1 MLSVG
6 DRRRSEA
13 TTRTRWDLRALA
25 ASGYCPQFGLYRVD
39 YGTPDRTRVAT
50 DAVAV
55 LRTIIDEG
63 LVSSDLVAT
72 HAPYATPVLCE

>member
-1 MLSVG
+1 
-6 DRRRSEA
+6 
-13 TTRTRWDLRALA
+13 LRALA